1 MRPAFFV
8 IGLVTVLAAPLA
20 RAEPAEYVLDPEH
33 VTVGFLTAHIGY
45 AKVLGQFLE
54 IEGVYHFD
62 EDSGELSNVAVTVN
76 TASVI
81 TNHDDRDRHLRSDDF
96 LDVRA
101 FPTMRFTAD
110 GARRTGERTF
120 EIAGRLELLGRS
132 EPLTLSATW
141 NKSETYPIGGAAY
154 VMGVSARGSLRRSAF
169 GMNYAVE
176 NGWVGDDVEII
187 VEFEA
192 RRR

>member
-1 MRPAFFV
+1 
-8 IGLVTVLAAPLA
+8 
-20 RAEPAEYVLDPEH
+20 
-33 VTVGFLTAHIGY
+33 
-45 AKVLGQFLE
+45 
-54 IEGVYHFD
+54 
-62 EDSGELSNVAVTVN
+62 
-76 TASVI
+76 
-81 TNHDDRDRHLRSDDF
+81 
-96 LDVRA
+96 
-101 FPTMRFTAD
+101 
-110 GARRTGERTF
+110 
-120 EIAGRLELLGRS
+120 
-132 EPLTLSATW
+132 LTLSATW